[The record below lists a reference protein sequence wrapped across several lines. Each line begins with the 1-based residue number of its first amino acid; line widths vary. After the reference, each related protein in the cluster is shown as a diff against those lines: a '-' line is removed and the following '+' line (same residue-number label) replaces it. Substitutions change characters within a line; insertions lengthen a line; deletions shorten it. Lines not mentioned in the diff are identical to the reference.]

1 MTYFK
6 IGNHDYSKYVNSLK
20 PSTTNN
26 YTAQQNA
33 AGDTVVDYINKK
45 RVIEVGFIPL
55 RAETMA
61 YLMADIEA
69 FNVSISYLNPKTN
82 ALVNNVNC
90 IVASHEPEYYTIQD
104 GNVMFKA
111 FTLTF
116 TEL

>member
-1 MTYFK
+1 MAYFK
-6 IGNHDYSKYVNSLK
+6 IGDADYSRCINSLK
-20 PSTTNN
+20 ESTINN

-55 RAETMA
+55 SAETMA
-61 YLMADIEA
+61 YLMTDIEA
-69 FNVSISYLNPKTN
+69 FNVSISYLNPKTKKLEN
-82 ALVNNVNC
+82 DVNC

-104 GNVMFKA
+104 NNVIFKA